1 MMQSTPSNS
10 GSMTVPIENAA
21 SDVHDEAAVA
31 AVDANSQVESNVIP
45 YSFAKRHNVLV
56 QDADDDGSFEILCF
70 SQPSLPIVSELKR
83 RLHGKLTVSV
93 LSKEDFE
100 QQLRDVYDKSEGQ
113 EQFMDDLGA
122 DFDLERLADEM
133 PEVTDLLEASDDAPI
148 IKFINT
154 MLTQAIRENAS
165 DIHLEAFEKTSVV
178 RFRVDGVLKD
188 VLKPQ
193 RSLHGAL
200 VSRLKVMSKLDIAEK
215 RLPQDGRISLR
226 VADHP
231 VDVRVSTL
239 PTQHGERVVLR
250 LLDKQAARLNL
261 EVLGMRDKTLEDFVG
276 VVGKPNGIVL
286 VTGPTGS
293 GKTTTLYSALQELDS
308 NKLNILTVEDPVEY
322 DLDGVG
328 QTQINPKIGLTF
340 AGGLRSILR
349 QDPDVVLVGE
359 IRDVETANISVQASL
374 TGHMVLSTLHTNT
387 AVGAVTRLIDM
398 GVESFLIASS
408 LLGVLAQRLVR
419 KLCPHCKTPAEPTEI
434 QKQYL
439 ESLPKKTTMN
449 IHQSVG
455 CSQCDHTGYQGRM
468 GIYEL
473 IILDETLRRMIH
485 DQVSEGELVDYV
497 RRSTPSISQDG
508 FIRVANGETTFD
520 EVLRVTQT

>member
-1 MMQSTPSNS
+1 MEDVNQDSHIAETQPAFSAGSIPYAFAKKHDVLVRSNS
-10 GSMTVPIENAA
+10 
-21 SDVHDEAAVA
+21 DE
-31 AVDANSQVESNVIP
+31 
-45 YSFAKRHNVLV
+45 KL
-56 QDADDDGSFEILCF
+56 EIVCYK
-70 SQPSLPIVSELKR
+70 QPSIEVIGELKR
-83 RLHGKLTVSV
+83 LLRSKLSIAMVPRD
-93 LSKEDFE
+93 DFE
-100 QQLRDVYDKSEGQ
+100 KQLRNAYDN
-113 EQFMDDLGA
+113 DDSQSQLGS
-122 DFDLERLADEM
+122 DFASDLDLERLADEM

-154 MLTQAIRENAS
+154 MLTQAIREGAS

-178 RFRVDGVLKD
+178 RFRVDGVLRD

-231 VDVRVSTL
+231 VDVRISTL

-261 EVLGMRDKTLEDFVG
+261 SHLGMRDEILGRFETLIQ
-276 VVGKPNGIVL
+276 KPNGIIL

-293 GKTTTLYSALQELDS
+293 GKTTTLYSGLAKLDS

-328 QTQINPKIGLTF
+328 QTQINDKIGLTF

-359 IRDVETANISVQASL
+359 IRDIETADIAVQASL
-374 TGHMVLSTLHTNT
+374 TGHLVLSTLHTNT
-387 AVGAVTRLIDM
+387 AVGAVTRLVDM

-419 KLCPHCKTPAEPTEI
+419 KLCSHCKEPIKLVDIPNQYHHLLPNT
-434 QKQYL
+434 KQL
-439 ESLPKKTTMN
+439 NCHKA
-449 IHQSVG
+449 VG
-455 CSQCDHTGYQGRM
+455 CEHCDYIGYQGRI

-473 IILDETLRRMIH
+473 IIVDEGLRRKIH
-485 DQVSEGELVDYV
+485 DFASEGGLVDYV
-497 RRSTPSISQDG
+497 RATTPSLAQDG
-508 FIRVANGETTFD
+508 FERVAIGETTFD
-520 EVLRVTQT
+520 EILRVTQG